1 MIKVKKKW
9 SQIYYRLE
17 QVHKEAN
24 IKYIYVY

>member
-1 MIKVKKKW
+1 MIKVQKW